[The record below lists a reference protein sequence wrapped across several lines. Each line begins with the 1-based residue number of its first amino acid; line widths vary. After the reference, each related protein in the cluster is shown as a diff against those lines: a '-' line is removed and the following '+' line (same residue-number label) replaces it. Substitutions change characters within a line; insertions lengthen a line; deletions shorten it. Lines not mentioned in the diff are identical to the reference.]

1 MTCSSCKINCRIWL
15 DLGIT
20 ISLFLRVQLST
31 ALENRTRIRIPFLQ
45 HGQTTSNGNFQ
56 GDGIPAVTFR
66 RLCSYHTARKHAIA
80 DERTPTPIT
89 NHTGFSIFFATVNT
103 NRTISET
110 TSTGSGEEHRMV
122 QFTLRFSTYTD
133 PLIVQRS
140 ANVWT
145 RPTPLRPR
153 STGDISRAG
162 FEVQIGF
169 LSNCTNTLI
178 RKPTRCLP
186 CQATH
191 TASLTHH
198 VDNRLD
204 LCWYKPNTNAQI
216 KQRSTLR
223 NGHTPPC
230 AK

>member
-1 MTCSSCKINCRIWL
+1 MQRP
-15 DLGIT
+15 
-20 ISLFLRVQLST
+20 T
-31 ALENRTRIRIPFLQ
+31 ALENRTRIRIPVLQ
-45 HGQTTSNGNFQ
+45 HGQTTSTGNFQ

-103 NRTISET
+103 NRTVSET
-110 TSTGSGEEHRMV
+110 TSTRSGEEHRMV

-133 PLIVQRS
+133 PLIVQQS

-153 STGDISRAG
+153 SAGDISCAR
-162 FEVQIGF
+162 FEVQTSF
-169 LSNCTNTLI
+169 LSFCTNTLI
-178 RKPTRCLP
+178 RQPTRCLP

-198 VDNRLD
+198 AD
-204 LCWYKPNTNAQI
+204 KKFQ
-216 KQRSTLR
+216 
-223 NGHTPPC
+223 G
-230 AK
+230 

>member
-1 MTCSSCKINCRIWL
+1 MTSSLCKINCRIWL

-20 ISLFLRVQLST
+20 ISLFLRVQRST

-45 HGQTTSNGNFQ
+45 HGQTTSTGNFQ

-66 RLCSYHTARKHAIA
+66 RLCSYHTARKHAIV
-80 DERTPTPIT
+80 DEPIT

-110 TSTGSGEEHRMV
+110 TSTRSGEEHRMV

-133 PLIVQRS
+133 PLIVQQT

-153 STGDISRAG
+153 SAGDISCAR
-162 FEVQIGF
+162 FEVQTSF
-169 LSNCTNTLI
+169 LSFCTNTLI
-178 RKPTRCLP
+178 RQPTRCLP

-198 VDNRLD
+198 AD
-204 LCWYKPNTNAQI
+204 KKFQ
-216 KQRSTLR
+216 
-223 NGHTPPC
+223 G
-230 AK
+230 